1 MLSSLLSFLTILELL
16 VFCLNSS
23 SSYKSYFYELSKREK
38 KKSKVCSEQHIS
50 LLV

>member
-38 KKSKVCSEQHIS
+38 KSKVCSEQHIS